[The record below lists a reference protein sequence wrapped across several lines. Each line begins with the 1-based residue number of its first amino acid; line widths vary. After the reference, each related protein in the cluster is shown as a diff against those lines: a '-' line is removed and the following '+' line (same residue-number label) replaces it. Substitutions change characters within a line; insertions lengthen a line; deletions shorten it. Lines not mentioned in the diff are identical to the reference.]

1 MKTKTLIIT
10 IAVIALPIA
19 GAIWLGASGG
29 GSSDTSTKELIP
41 VQAISHGHG
50 LAVDPNDASKLY
62 IATHYGLLLLKDEQD
77 LYQVGK
83 KRDDYMGFSPH
94 PTDSNIFFSSGHPA
108 TGGNIGFQKSE
119 DGGYTWKKISN
130 GLNGPVDF
138 HAMAVSPVDPN
149 VVYGWYRGDLQK
161 STDGGA
167 SWEKYRTDFPIVHL
181 AADTKDAQTLYAS
194 SPQGFFKSTNGGEV
208 WQQLFGGFV
217 ATSAVNPSDQSIL
230 SVSEKYG
237 LARSV
242 DGGTTWMP
250 VPERF
255 NGETPLYISY
265 YRQNPAIVYLLTQKN
280 SVYKSTDGGDTW
292 QKLSVLGSDEHDE

>member
-10 IAVIALPIA
+10 VAVIALLIA
-19 GAIWLGASGG
+19 GAIWLATSGG
-29 GSSDTSTKELIP
+29 GSSNTSAKELIP

-62 IATHYGLLLLKDEQD
+62 IATHYGLLLLQDEKD
-77 LYQVGK
+77 LYQVGN

-94 PTDSNIFFSSGHPA
+94 PTDSNVFFSSGHPA

-119 DGGYTWKKISN
+119 DGGFTWKKISD

-138 HAMAVSPVDPN
+138 HAMTVSPVDPN
-149 VVYGWYRGDLQK
+149 VAYGWFKGDLQK
-161 STDGGA
+161 TTDGGE
-167 SWEKYRTDFPIVHL
+167 SWAKNTTGFLVIHL
-181 AADTKDAQTLYAS
+181 ATDTKDAQILYAS
-194 SPQGFFKSTNGGEV
+194 SPQGFFKSTDGGAT
-208 WQQLFGGFV
+208 WRQLFDGFV

-237 LARSV
+237 LARSL
-242 DGGTTWMP
+242 DGGTTWTAI
-250 VPERF
+250 PERF
-255 NGETPLYISY
+255 SGETPLYISH
-265 YRQNPAIVYLLTQKN
+265 YRQNPDIVYLLTEKN

-292 QKLSVLGSDEHDE
+292 QKLSVLGAGNHDE